1 MTHLMR
7 MLAQN
12 LYAGSMFS
20 RPMDEDESRTRQQN
34 EGDDFAISHLS
45 TVVKCIQSLID

>member
-20 RPMDEDESRTRQQN
+20 RPMNEDENRTRQQN
-34 EGDDFAISHLS
+34 EGNDFAISHLF